1 MRSSNG
7 GLAYGTSGNP
17 QTHIMQE
24 TYAAKVAENEA
35 TLKELAPQLMID
47 EALVAELE
55 RDGVEFTRKDM
66 LFVTR
71 DKTGQIVW
79 LEKGNAGSGMG
90 HIKSRSHDVEIA
102 KAFGI
107 PKTEAE
113 VYLRKVISEGSIVR
127 NELKPI
133 GGRMGYER
141 VYYYEGE
148 YCIVTGVGTNG
159 FIFSAYP
166 HRHRKEK
173 QWSLSRS

>member
-35 TLKELAPQLMID
+35 QLKELAPQLMID

-90 HIKSRSHDVEIA
+90 YIKSRGHDVEIA

-148 YCIVTGVGTNG
+148 YCIVTGVSTNG
-159 FIFSAYP
+159 FIVSAYP
-166 HRHRKEK
+166 RRHRKEK

>member
-7 GLAYGTSGNP
+7 RLAYGTSGNP

-35 TLKELAPQLMID
+35 KLKELVSQPMID
-47 EALVAELE
+47 EALVADLE
-55 RDGVEFTRKDM
+55 RNRVKFTRKDM

-90 HIKSRSHDVEIA
+90 HIKSRGHDEQIA

-107 PKTEAE
+107 PKTEVEA
-113 VYLRKVISEGSIVR
+113 YLRKVISQGSIVR
-127 NELKPI
+127 NDFKPI
-133 GGRMGYER
+133 GNRMGYER

-148 YCIVTGVGTNG
+148 YCIITAIGTNG
-159 FIFSAYP
+159 FIVSAYP
-166 HRHRKEK
+166 HRHRKE
-173 QWSLSRS
+173 R

>member
-24 TYAAKVAENEA
+24 TYAVKVAENEA
-35 TLKELAPQLMID
+35 RVKELASQKMID
-47 EALVAELE
+47 ASLIAELE
-55 RDGVEFTRKDM
+55 RNGVKFSRKDM

-90 HIKSRSHDVEIA
+90 HIKSRGHDEQIA

-107 PKTEAE
+107 PKTEVEA
-113 VYLRKVISEGSIVR
+113 YLREVISQGSIVR
-127 NELKPI
+127 SELKPI
-133 GGRMGYER
+133 GNRMGYER

-148 YCIVTGVGTNG
+148 YCVVAGVGTNG
-159 FIFSAYP
+159 FIVSAYP
-166 HRHRKEK
+166 HRH
-173 QWSLSRS
+173 

>member
-24 TYAAKVAENEA
+24 TYAGKVAENEA
-35 TLKELAPQLMID
+35 RVKELASQKMID
-47 EALVAELE
+47 ASLIAELE
-55 RDGVEFTRKDM
+55 RNGVKFSRKDM

-90 HIKSRSHDVEIA
+90 HIKSRGHDEQIA

-107 PKTEAE
+107 PKTEVEA
-113 VYLRKVISEGSIVR
+113 YLRKVISQGSIVR

-133 GGRMGYER
+133 GNRMGYER

-148 YCIVTGVGTNG
+148 YCVVAGVGTNG
-159 FIFSAYP
+159 FIVSAYP
-166 HRHRKEK
+166 HRH
-173 QWSLSRS
+173 

>member
-7 GLAYGTSGNP
+7 GLAYGTNGNP

-24 TYAAKVAENEA
+24 TYAAKAADNEA
-35 TLKELAPQLMID
+35 RLKELVSQPMID

-55 RDGVEFTRKDM
+55 HDGVKFTRKDM

-90 HIKSRSHDVEIA
+90 HIKSRGHDEQIA

-107 PKTEAE
+107 PKTEVEA
-113 VYLRKVISEGSIVR
+113 YLRKVISQGSIVR
-127 NELKPI
+127 NDLKPI
-133 GGRMGYER
+133 GNRMGYER
-141 VYYYEGE
+141 VYYYEGK
-148 YCIVTGVGTNG
+148 YCIITGVGTNG
-159 FIFSAYP
+159 FIVSAYP
-166 HRHRKEK
+166 RRHGEEK
-173 QWSLSRS
+173 

>member
-1 MRSSNG
+1 MRSTNG

-17 QTHIMQE
+17 QTQIMQE
-24 TYAAKVAENEA
+24 VYAAKVAENEA
-35 TLKELAPQLMID
+35 KLKELATQPMID

-55 RDGVEFTRKDM
+55 RDGVKFTRKDM

-79 LEKGNAGSGMG
+79 LEKGSVGSGMK
-90 HIKSRSHDVEIA
+90 HIKSRGHDEQIA

-107 PKTEAE
+107 PKAE
-113 VYLRKVISEGSIVR
+113 VGVYLRNVMSHGDIVSSEFK
-127 NELKPI
+127 LI
-133 GGRMGYER
+133 GRRMGYER

-148 YCIVTGVGTNG
+148 YAIVTGIGTNG
-159 FIFSAYP
+159 FIVSAYP

-173 QWSLSRS
+173 QWSPSRS

>member
-7 GLAYGTSGNP
+7 GLAFGTSGNP

-35 TLKELAPQLMID
+35 RIKELTSQSMID
-47 EALVAELE
+47 ESLIVELE
-55 RDGVEFTRKDM
+55 RNGVKFTRKDM

-79 LEKGNAGSGMG
+79 LEKGNAGAGMG
-90 HIKSRSHDVEIA
+90 HIKSRGHDEQIA

-107 PKTEAE
+107 PKTEVEA
-113 VYLRKVISEGSIVR
+113 YLRKVISQGSIVR

-133 GGRMGYER
+133 GNRMGYER

-148 YCIVTGVGTNG
+148 YCVIAGAGTNG
-159 FIFSAYP
+159 FIVSAYP
-166 HRHRKEK
+166 HRR
-173 QWSLSRS
+173 